1 MLISSEVVVQK
12 SVFHRIK
19 KYVQVENSKIE
30 DSLLFT
36 ITIYVPSNAKGKED
50 TDVTK
55 KNVSQYIFCLLKGP
69 CVAGVVGLKM
79 PRYCL
84 FGDTVNYASRMESS
98 GLGGLFFLLIMMLW
112 FGFFKIFFL
121 QYIFS

>member
-19 KYVQVENSKIE
+19 KYVLVENSKIE
-30 DSLLFT
+30 ASLLFT

-55 KNVSQYIFCLLKGP
+55 KMYHN
-69 CVAGVVGLKM
+69 
-79 PRYCL
+79 
-84 FGDTVNYASRMESS
+84 
-98 GLGGLFFLLIMMLW
+98 
-112 FGFFKIFFL
+112 
-121 QYIFS
+121 IFSVCLKVRV

>member
-30 DSLLFT
+30 ASLLFT
-36 ITIYVPSNAKGKED
+36 ITIYVPSKAKGKED

-55 KNVSQYIFCLLKGP
+55 KMYHN
-69 CVAGVVGLKM
+69 
-79 PRYCL
+79 
-84 FGDTVNYASRMESS
+84 
-98 GLGGLFFLLIMMLW
+98 
-112 FGFFKIFFL
+112 
-121 QYIFS
+121 IFSVCLKVRV